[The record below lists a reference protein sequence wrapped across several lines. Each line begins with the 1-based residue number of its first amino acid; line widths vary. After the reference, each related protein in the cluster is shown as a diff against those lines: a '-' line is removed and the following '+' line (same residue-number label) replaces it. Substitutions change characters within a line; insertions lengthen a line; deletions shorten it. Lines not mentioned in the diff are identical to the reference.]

1 LDAGADAAGEGGEMK
16 RPTRLSSIAGF
27 DIDRVAAA
35 ADERPD
41 VLRLE
46 NLDTDLAPPA
56 VALAAGR
63 EALDAGEG
71 NSYLPFTGRRD
82 LRETVAE
89 RLAAQVGGPF
99 DPDTEV
105 AITSGGTV
113 GLLNA
118 LLATVDAGQE
128 VVVTDPTYAGM
139 INRIRLV
146 GAVPSFVPFVAVDGA
161 WRLDL
166 DRLQAAVGPK
176 TGALF
181 IMSPSMPSGA
191 VLNAQEWEAVASLC
205 REHDL
210 PLIYNAAMERL
221 LYDDVPYIHPAS
233 LEGMR
238 ERTITVGSVSK
249 EHRMIGWRVGWVAGP
264 RSLLGDLATVTIYNG
279 VVTSG
284 FGQIAAAAALRGPD
298 ELESCVQ
305 TWGQRRDLI
314 AAELEGLPLVKAT
327 GGWSMLVD
335 ARELGVEPQE
345 FSASLMEQGVAMTPM
360 SGWGEEVAP
369 RMIRIVFSRE
379 PVERLH
385 GIGERVRAALG
396 Q

>member
-1 LDAGADAAGEGGEMK
+1 MR
-16 RPTRLSSIAGF
+16 RPTRLDEIVGF

-35 ADERPD
+35 AAGRPD

-56 VALAAGR
+56 VALAAHR
-63 EALDAGEG
+63 QAIDAGEG

-82 LRETVAE
+82 LREAVAE
-89 RLAAQVGGPF
+89 RLGAQVGESF

-105 AITSGGTV
+105 AITAGGTV

-128 VVVTDPTYAGM
+128 VVLTDPTYAGM
-139 INRIRLV
+139 INRVRLV
-146 GAVPSFVPFVAVDGA
+146 GATPRFVPFVAVDGA

-166 DRLQAAVGPK
+166 ERLRAAVGPR
-176 TGALF
+176 TGAVFL
-181 IMSPSMPSGA
+181 MSPSMPSGA
-191 VLNAQEWEAVASLC
+191 VLNREEWEAVASLC

-221 LYDDVPYIHPAS
+221 LYDDAPYLHPAS

-249 EHRMIGWRVGWVAGP
+249 EQRMIGWRVGWVAGP
-264 RSLLGDLATVTIYNG
+264 RSLLADLATVTIYNG

-284 FGQIAAAAALRGPD
+284 FGQIAAAAALHGPD
-298 ELESCVQ
+298 ELEPCLE
-305 TWGQRRDLI
+305 TWRQRRDLI
-314 AAELEGLPLVKAT
+314 VAELNGLPLVKAT

-335 ARELGVEPQE
+335 ARELGVDPQDL
-345 FSASLMEQGVAMTPM
+345 SAKLLEQGVAMTPM
-360 SGWGEEVAP
+360 SGWGAAVAP

-379 PVERLH
+379 PVERLR
-385 GIGERVRAALG
+385 GLGERVQAALA
-396 Q
+396 

>member
-1 LDAGADAAGEGGEMK
+1 MY
-16 RPTRLSSIAGF
+16 RPARLSTITGF

-56 VALAAGR
+56 AALAASW

-82 LRETVAE
+82 LREEIAR
-89 RLAAQVGGPF
+89 RLGEQAGQPF

-105 AITSGGTV
+105 AITAGGTV

-118 LLATVDAGQE
+118 LLATVEVGQE
-128 VVVTDPTYAGM
+128 VIVTDPTYAGM
-139 INRIRLV
+139 INRVRLV
-146 GAVPSFVPFVAVDGA
+146 GATPRFVPFERVDNA

-166 DRLQAAVGPK
+166 EALRAAVGPA

-181 IMSPSMPSGA
+181 VMSPSMPSGA
-191 VLNAQEWEAVASLC
+191 VLNEEEWAAVAAIC
-205 REHDL
+205 RERDL

-221 LYDDVPYIHPAS
+221 LYDGTAYIHPAS

-249 EHRMIGWRVGWVAGP
+249 EFRMIGWRVGWVAGP
-264 RSLLGDLATVTIYNG
+264 RTLLGDLATVTIYNG

-298 ELESCVQ
+298 DLASCLAIWQ
-305 TWGQRRDLI
+305 ERRDLI
-314 AAELEGLPLVKAT
+314 LAELDEIPLTRPA

-335 ARELGVEPQE
+335 ARQLGLDPAEL
-345 FSASLMEQGVAMTPM
+345 SARLLEQGVAMTPM
-360 SGWGEEVAP
+360 NGWGENVAP
-369 RMIRIVFSRE
+369 RMIRIVFSNE
-379 PVERLH
+379 PVERLR
-385 GIGERVRAALG
+385 GIGKRVRAALA